1 MDQLASKLVV
11 FLCDGEW
18 GRAESRFAL
27 KGDGGPGTSENVFFC
42 VGGEGVKL
50 SLFLIMKKKG

>member
-42 VGGEGVKL
+42 VGGRG
-50 SLFLIMKKKG
+50 

>member
-27 KGDGGPGTSENVFFC
+27 KGDGGPGTSENFFFC
-42 VGGEGVKL
+42 VGGRG
-50 SLFLIMKKKG
+50 